1 MHTLHHV
8 YIMLPNVV
16 LSCMVWDMGGI
27 KYLILTPSNMDQ
39 IICSIYSSTNNIV
52 IIPLDSMIM
61 VLHGVH
67 DVHPLP
73 PCR

>member
-39 IICSIYSSTNNIV
+39 IICSIYPSTNHLV
-52 IIPLDSMIM
+52 I
-61 VLHGVH
+61 
-67 DVHPLP
+67 HPVI
-73 PCR
+73 